1 MENRIRVAIVG
12 LDTSHAV
19 EFPKLMQDPAVP
31 PQNQIHDL
39 VATRCLRFET
49 PFQNKEGLD
58 KRQAYLESIGVM
70 VTEDFDTA
78 VADCDAIMIEIN
90 DPAKHLEYFAKCAKL
105 GKPIFLDKPFAD
117 TLDNAAEIRR
127 IAGENNVRFFTAS
140 SLRFDVDFAECL
152 AKGVKA
158 ESAVIWGPV
167 GRAPAGSSIVWY
179 GVHTF
184 EMLQRIMGRGAVSV
198 CVSSDRKGYVC
209 HVVYNDGRRGVVEL
223 TYGSYR
229 YGGVIRDDREKEAM
243 FQVSCRVPFYQML
256 IIDLV
261 KFFKGESQVVD
272 LEDSFEIM
280 AMLSAAD
287 RSAATGRPEPVYLK

>member
-1 MENRIRVAIVG
+1 MENRIKVAIVG

-19 EFPKLMQDPAVP
+19 EFPKLMQDPSVP
-31 PQNQIHDL
+31 EKNQIHDL

-49 PFQNKEGLD
+49 PFQNKAGLD

-78 VADCDAIMIEIN
+78 VADCDAVMIEIN

-105 GKPIFLDKPFAD
+105 GKPVFLDKPFAD
-117 TLDNAAEIRR
+117 TLDNTAEILR
-127 IAGENNVRFFTAS
+127 IAAENNVRFFTAS
-140 SLRFDVDFAECL
+140 SLRFDVDFTEA
-152 AKGVKA
+152 AAQDIKP

-184 EMLQRIMGRGAVSV
+184 EMLQRVMGRGAVSV

-229 YGGVIRDDREKEAM
+229 YGGVIRDDRGKEVM
-243 FQVSCRVPFYQML
+243 FQVSCRIPFYQML
-256 IIDLV
+256 ILEIV
-261 KFFKGESQVVD
+261 KFFKGESQIVP
-272 LEDSFEIM
+272 LEDSFEVM
-280 AMLSAAD
+280 AMLAAAD
-287 RSAATGRPEPVYLK
+287 RSAATGRPEPVYVK